1 MAENVITDCGIPNC
15 VARVGFTTPTC
26 GTCAGATCINA
37 RSAALMCTVKDSP
50 VRGQTVAAHAHP
62 CQRDA
67 YVEGTPSGCALPLEV
82 PHE

>member
-1 MAENVITDCGIPNC
+1 MNTTD
-15 VARVGFTTPTC
+15 PTC
-26 GTCAGATCINA
+26 GTCASACRINA
-37 RSAALMCTVKDSP
+37 ATGALICSAKDSP

-67 YVEGTPSGCALPLEV
+67 YVAGTPTGCTLPLEV